1 MLFRGEN
8 YWICKFYSLCL
19 QKYITPYYSTRPI
32 KKQRN
37 MEYQQ
42 SSVKERLHVELH
54 EPRQYK
60 VIIFN
65 DDVTTM
71 DFVVMLLVQIFHKD
85 TDEAEELMLAVHNN
99 GSAVV
104 GIYSYDVARTR
115 VERSLRMA
123 KANRFPLK
131 LVYEPEL

>member
-1 MLFRGEN
+1 
-8 YWICKFYSLCL
+8 
-19 QKYITPYYSTRPI
+19 
-32 KKQRN
+32 

-54 EPRQYK
+54 APRQYK

-65 DDVTTM
+65 DDITTM

-123 KANRFPLK
+123 KSYRFPLK